1 MKFNVL
7 KRAFVLTALGA
18 SMATAAFAAP
28 TGPVM
33 IPQPGTVVVI
43 NHNPDVT
50 FAGNI
55 NFDIESQ
62 ENNNLKIG
70 STVVPNVLYGA
81 VFNKSGAPDTI
92 VPAQTYVFTGA
103 KDVPAALTAP
113 SDEGKPGATWSVET
127 IKKTKSGD
135 IQVASRGV
143 PEKPLGV
150 QMEIIKDTFTMGAID
165 NSKTVQGQNSK
176 GTLYMTVPKDLKL
189 NPSNDIPADV
199 RETMPAMLRGRMG
212 ESMMVSLLPLNDE
225 EKQQLRNN
233 SHNANTIV
241 FNRAMGMASSIGNS
255 AKQSKVYT
263 YMKDHYLNMIIV
275 AKDYDDNGARGSG
288 VLMVS
293 KQDNSDDVMLI
304 LFKGP
309 DITNSKIEKV
319 IGSMLSAH
327 FERK

>member
-7 KRAFVLTALGA
+7 KRAFILTALGA

-55 NFDIESQ
+55 NFDVESQ

-92 VPAQTYVFTGA
+92 VPAQTYVFTGN
-103 KDVPAALTAP
+103 KEVPAALTAP

-212 ESMMVSLLPLNDE
+212 ESMMVNLLPLNDE

-233 SHNANTIV
+233 PHNANTIV

>member
-1 MKFNVL
+1 MKCNVL

-28 TGPVM
+28 NGPVM

-55 NFDIESQ
+55 NFDVESQ

-92 VPAQTYVFTGA
+92 VPAQTYVFTGV
-103 KDVPAALTAP
+103 KEVPAALTSP

-212 ESMMVSLLPLNDE
+212 ESMMVNLLPLNDE

-233 SHNANTIV
+233 PHNANAIV

-263 YMKDHYLNMIIV
+263 YMKDHYLNIIIV

>member
-1 MKFNVL
+1 MKCNVL

-28 TGPVM
+28 NGPVM

-55 NFDIESQ
+55 NFDVESQ

-92 VPAQTYVFTGA
+92 VPAQTYVFTGV
-103 KDVPAALTAP
+103 KEVPAALTSP

-143 PEKPLGV
+143 PEKPLSV

-165 NSKTVQGQNSK
+165 NSKTVQGKNSK

-189 NPSNDIPADV
+189 NSSNDIPADV

-212 ESMMVSLLPLNDE
+212 ESMMVNLLPLNDE

-233 SHNANTIV
+233 PHNANAIV

>member
-7 KRAFVLTALGA
+7 KRALVLTALGA

-55 NFDIESQ
+55 NFDVESQ
-62 ENNNLKIG
+62 ENNNLRIG
-70 STVVPNVLYGA
+70 STVVPDVLYGA

-103 KDVPAALTAP
+103 KEVPAALTSP

-165 NSKTVQGQNSK
+165 NSKTVQGENSK
-176 GTLYMTVPKDLKL
+176 GTLYMTIPKDLKL
-189 NPSNDIPADV
+189 NPSTDIPADV

-212 ESMMVSLLPLNDE
+212 ESMMVNLLPLNAE
-225 EKQQLRNN
+225 EKQQLLNN
-233 SHNANTIV
+233 PHNANAIV

-263 YMKDHYLNMIIV
+263 YMKDHYLNMVIV

>member
-28 TGPVM
+28 NGPVM

-55 NFDIESQ
+55 NFDVESQ

-92 VPAQTYVFTGA
+92 VPAQTYVFTGV
-103 KDVPAALTAP
+103 KEVPAALTSP

-150 QMEIIKDTFTMGAID
+150 QMEIIKDTFTIGAID

-189 NPSNDIPADV
+189 NHSNDIPADV

-212 ESMMVSLLPLNDE
+212 ESMMVNLLPLNDE

-233 SHNANTIV
+233 PHNANAIV

>member
-1 MKFNVL
+1 MKCNVL
-7 KRAFVLTALGA
+7 KRALVLTALGA
-18 SMATAAFAAP
+18 SMATVAFAAP

-55 NFDIESQ
+55 NFDVESQ
-62 ENNNLKIG
+62 ENNNLRIG

-103 KDVPAALTAP
+103 KEVPAALTSP

-165 NSKTVQGQNSK
+165 NSKTVQGENSK

-189 NPSNDIPADV
+189 NPSTDIPADV

-212 ESMMVSLLPLNDE
+212 ESMMVNLLPLNAE
-225 EKQQLRNN
+225 EKQQLHNN
-233 SHNANTIV
+233 PHNANAIV

-263 YMKDHYLNMIIV
+263 YMKDHYLNMVIV

>member
-1 MKFNVL
+1 
-7 KRAFVLTALGA
+7 
-18 SMATAAFAAP
+18 
-28 TGPVM
+28 
-33 IPQPGTVVVI
+33 
-43 NHNPDVT
+43 
-50 FAGNI
+50 
-55 NFDIESQ
+55 
-62 ENNNLKIG
+62 
-70 STVVPNVLYGA
+70 
-81 VFNKSGAPDTI
+81 
-92 VPAQTYVFTGA
+92 
-103 KDVPAALTAP
+103 AALTSP

-212 ESMMVSLLPLNDE
+212 ESMMVNLLPLNDE

-233 SHNANTIV
+233 PHNANTIV

>member
-7 KRAFVLTALGA
+7 KRALVLTALGA

-55 NFDIESQ
+55 NFDVESQ

-92 VPAQTYVFTGA
+92 VPAQTYVFTGN
-103 KDVPAALTAP
+103 KEVPAALTAP

-189 NPSNDIPADV
+189 NPSNHIPADV

-212 ESMMVSLLPLNDE
+212 ESMMVNLLPLNDE

>member
-1 MKFNVL
+1 MKCNVL

-18 SMATAAFAAP
+18 SMATAVFAAP
-28 TGPVM
+28 NGPVM

-55 NFDIESQ
+55 NFDVESQ

-92 VPAQTYVFTGA
+92 VPAQTYVFTGV
-103 KDVPAALTAP
+103 KEVPAALTSP

-176 GTLYMTVPKDLKL
+176 GTLYLTVPKDLKL

-212 ESMMVSLLPLNDE
+212 ESMMVNLLPLNDE

-233 SHNANTIV
+233 PHNANAIV

-288 VLMVS
+288 VLMVF

>member
-7 KRAFVLTALGA
+7 KRAFVLTTLGA
-18 SMATAAFAAP
+18 SMATAAFAAS

-55 NFDIESQ
+55 NFDVESQ

-92 VPAQTYVFTGA
+92 VPAQTYVFTGN
-103 KDVPAALTAP
+103 KEVPAALTAP

-212 ESMMVSLLPLNDE
+212 ESMMVNLLPLNDE

>member
-1 MKFNVL
+1 MKCNVL

-28 TGPVM
+28 NGPVM

-55 NFDIESQ
+55 NFDVESQ

-103 KDVPAALTAP
+103 KEVPAALISP

-143 PEKPLGV
+143 PEKPLSV

-212 ESMMVSLLPLNDE
+212 ESMMVNLLPLNDE

-233 SHNANTIV
+233 PHNANTIV

>member
-1 MKFNVL
+1 
-7 KRAFVLTALGA
+7 
-18 SMATAAFAAP
+18 MATAAFAAP
-28 TGPVM
+28 NGPVM

-55 NFDIESQ
+55 NFDVESQ

-92 VPAQTYVFTGA
+92 VPAQTYVFTGV
-103 KDVPAALTAP
+103 KEVPAALTSP

-212 ESMMVSLLPLNDE
+212 ESMMVNLLPLNDE

-233 SHNANTIV
+233 PHNANAIV

>member
-7 KRAFVLTALGA
+7 KRALVLTALGA

-28 TGPVM
+28 NGPVM

-55 NFDIESQ
+55 NFDVESQ

-92 VPAQTYVFTGA
+92 VPAQTYVFTGV
-103 KDVPAALTAP
+103 KEVPAALTSP

-150 QMEIIKDTFTMGAID
+150 QLEIIKDTFTMGAID

-212 ESMMVSLLPLNDE
+212 ESMMVNLLPLNDE

-233 SHNANTIV
+233 PHNANAIV

>member
-1 MKFNVL
+1 MKCNVL

-28 TGPVM
+28 NGPVM

-55 NFDIESQ
+55 NFDVESQ

-92 VPAQTYVFTGA
+92 VPAQTYVFTGN
-103 KDVPAALTAP
+103 KEVPAALTAP

-212 ESMMVSLLPLNDE
+212 ESMMVNLLPLNDE

-233 SHNANTIV
+233 PHNANAIV

>member
-7 KRAFVLTALGA
+7 KRAFVLTTLGA
-18 SMATAAFAAP
+18 SMATAAFGAP

-92 VPAQTYVFTGA
+92 VPAQTYVFTGN
-103 KDVPAALTAP
+103 KEVPAALTAP

-212 ESMMVSLLPLNDE
+212 ESMMVNLLPLNDE

-233 SHNANTIV
+233 PHNANAIV

>member
-1 MKFNVL
+1 MKCNVL

-28 TGPVM
+28 NGPVM

-55 NFDIESQ
+55 NFDVESQ

-92 VPAQTYVFTGA
+92 VPAQTYVFTGV
-103 KDVPAALTAP
+103 KEVPAALTSP

-135 IQVASRGV
+135 IQMASRGV

-212 ESMMVSLLPLNDE
+212 ESMMVNLLPLNDE

-233 SHNANTIV
+233 PHNANAIV

>member
-7 KRAFVLTALGA
+7 KRALVLTALGA

-28 TGPVM
+28 NGPVM

-55 NFDIESQ
+55 NFDVESQ

-92 VPAQTYVFTGA
+92 VPAQTYVFTGV
-103 KDVPAALTAP
+103 KEVPAALTSP

-143 PEKPLGV
+143 PEKPLSV

-212 ESMMVSLLPLNDE
+212 ESMMVNLLPLNNE

-233 SHNANTIV
+233 PHNANAIV

-263 YMKDHYLNMIIV
+263 YMKDHYLNIIIV

>member
-7 KRAFVLTALGA
+7 KRALVLTALGA

-28 TGPVM
+28 NGPVM

-55 NFDIESQ
+55 NFDVESQ

-70 STVVPNVLYGA
+70 STIVPNVLYGA

-92 VPAQTYVFTGA
+92 VPAQTYVFTGT
-103 KDVPAALTAP
+103 KEVPAALTSP

-165 NSKTVQGQNSK
+165 NSKTVKGQNSK

-212 ESMMVSLLPLNDE
+212 ESMMVNLLPLNDE

-233 SHNANTIV
+233 PHNANAIV

-263 YMKDHYLNMIIV
+263 YMKDHYLNIIIV

>member
-1 MKFNVL
+1 MKCNVL
-7 KRAFVLTALGA
+7 KLALVLTALGA

-28 TGPVM
+28 NGPVM

-55 NFDIESQ
+55 NFDVESQ

-92 VPAQTYVFTGA
+92 VPAQTYVFTGV
-103 KDVPAALTAP
+103 KEVPAALTSP
-113 SDEGKPGATWSVET
+113 SDEGKSGATWSVET

-143 PEKPLGV
+143 PEKPLSV

-212 ESMMVSLLPLNDE
+212 ESMMVNLLPLNDE

-233 SHNANTIV
+233 PHNANAIV

>member
-7 KRAFVLTALGA
+7 KRALVLTALGA

-28 TGPVM
+28 NGPVM

-55 NFDIESQ
+55 NFDVESQ

-70 STVVPNVLYGA
+70 STIVPNVLYGA
-81 VFNKSGAPDTI
+81 VFNKSGAPDAI

-103 KDVPAALTAP
+103 KEVPAALTSP

-176 GTLYMTVPKDLKL
+176 GILYMTVPKDLKL

-212 ESMMVSLLPLNDE
+212 ESMMVNLLPLNDE

-233 SHNANTIV
+233 PHNANTIV

>member
-28 TGPVM
+28 TGPLM

-92 VPAQTYVFTGA
+92 VPAQTYVFTGN
-103 KDVPAALTAP
+103 KEVPAALTAP

-212 ESMMVSLLPLNDE
+212 ESMMVNLLPLNDE

-233 SHNANTIV
+233 PHNANAIV

>member
-7 KRAFVLTALGA
+7 KRAFVLTTLGA
-18 SMATAAFAAP
+18 SMATVAFAAP

-55 NFDIESQ
+55 NFDVESQ

-92 VPAQTYVFTGA
+92 VPAQTYVFTGN
-103 KDVPAALTAP
+103 KEVPAALTAP

-199 RETMPAMLRGRMG
+199 RETTPTMLRGRMG
-212 ESMMVSLLPLNDE
+212 ESMMVNLLPLNDE

>member
-7 KRAFVLTALGA
+7 KRALVLTALGA

-28 TGPVM
+28 NGPVM

-55 NFDIESQ
+55 NFDVESQ

-103 KDVPAALTAP
+103 KEVPAALTSP

-150 QMEIIKDTFTMGAID
+150 QMEIIKDTFIMGAID

-212 ESMMVSLLPLNDE
+212 ESMMVNLLPLNDE

-233 SHNANTIV
+233 PHNANAIV

>member
-1 MKFNVL
+1 MSRL
-7 KRAFVLTALGA
+7 
-18 SMATAAFAAP
+18 S
-28 TGPVM
+28 
-33 IPQPGTVVVI
+33 
-43 NHNPDVT
+43 
-50 FAGNI
+50 
-55 NFDIESQ
+55 
-62 ENNNLKIG
+62 
-70 STVVPNVLYGA
+70 VPNVLYGA

-103 KDVPAALTAP
+103 KEVPAALTDP

-212 ESMMVSLLPLNDE
+212 ESMMVNLLPLNDE

-233 SHNANTIV
+233 PHNANTIV

>member
-28 TGPVM
+28 NGPVM

-55 NFDIESQ
+55 NFDVESQ

-92 VPAQTYVFTGA
+92 VPAQTYVFTGT
-103 KDVPAALTAP
+103 KEVPAALTSP

-212 ESMMVSLLPLNDE
+212 ESMMVNLLPLNDE

-233 SHNANTIV
+233 PHNANAIV

>member
-28 TGPVM
+28 NGPVM

-55 NFDIESQ
+55 NFDVESQ

-92 VPAQTYVFTGA
+92 VPAQTYVFTGV
-103 KDVPAALTAP
+103 KEVPAALTSP

-135 IQVASRGV
+135 IQVASV
-143 PEKPLGV
+143 
-150 QMEIIKDTFTMGAID
+150 
-165 NSKTVQGQNSK
+165 
-176 GTLYMTVPKDLKL
+176 
-189 NPSNDIPADV
+189 
-199 RETMPAMLRGRMG
+199 
-212 ESMMVSLLPLNDE
+212 
-225 EKQQLRNN
+225 
-233 SHNANTIV
+233 
-241 FNRAMGMASSIGNS
+241 
-255 AKQSKVYT
+255 VY
-263 YMKDHYLNMIIV
+263 
-275 AKDYDDNGARGSG
+275 
-288 VLMVS
+288 
-293 KQDNSDDVMLI
+293 
-304 LFKGP
+304 
-309 DITNSKIEKV
+309 
-319 IGSMLSAH
+319 
-327 FERK
+327 RKNH

>member
-1 MKFNVL
+1 MKYNVL

-28 TGPVM
+28 NGPVM

-55 NFDIESQ
+55 NFDVESQ

-92 VPAQTYVFTGA
+92 VPAQTYVFTGT
-103 KDVPAALTAP
+103 KEVPAALTSP

-135 IQVASRGV
+135 IQLASRGV

-212 ESMMVSLLPLNDE
+212 ESMMVNLLPLNDE

-233 SHNANTIV
+233 PHNANAIV

>member
-7 KRAFVLTALGA
+7 KRAFVLTTLGA

-55 NFDIESQ
+55 NFDVESQ

-92 VPAQTYVFTGA
+92 VPAQTYVFTGN
-103 KDVPAALTAP
+103 KEVPAALTAP

-212 ESMMVSLLPLNDE
+212 ESMMVNLLPLNDE

-233 SHNANTIV
+233 PYNANAIV

>member
-1 MKFNVL
+1 MKCNVL
-7 KRAFVLTALGA
+7 KRAFVLAALGA
-18 SMATAAFAAP
+18 SMATVAFAAP
-28 TGPVM
+28 NGPVM

-55 NFDIESQ
+55 NFDVESQ

-92 VPAQTYVFTGA
+92 VPAQTYVFTGT
-103 KDVPAALTAP
+103 KEVPAALTSP

-212 ESMMVSLLPLNDE
+212 ESMMVNLLPLNDE

-233 SHNANTIV
+233 PHNANAIV

-275 AKDYDDNGARGSG
+275 ANDYDDNGARGSG

>member
-7 KRAFVLTALGA
+7 KRALVLTALGA

-28 TGPVM
+28 NSPVM

-55 NFDIESQ
+55 NFDVESQ

-103 KDVPAALTAP
+103 KEVPAALTSP

-135 IQVASRGV
+135 IQMASRGV

-212 ESMMVSLLPLNDE
+212 ESMMVNLLPLNDE

-233 SHNANTIV
+233 PHNANAIV

>member
-1 MKFNVL
+1 MKHNVL
-7 KRAFVLTALGA
+7 KRALTMAVVGVTMAVTVL
-18 SMATAAFAAP
+18 AAP
-28 TGPVM
+28 NGPVV

-50 FAGNI
+50 FLGNI
-55 NFDIESQ
+55 NFDIENQ
-62 ENNNLKIG
+62 IDNNLRIG
-70 STVVPNVLYGA
+70 NEVVPNVLYGA
-81 VFNKSGAPDTI
+81 AFNRAGAPDTVI
-92 VPAQTYVFTGA
+92 PAESYVFVGP
-103 KDVPAALTAP
+103 KEVPAALTKE
-113 SDEGKPGATWSVET
+113 SDAGKPGEQWTVET
-127 IKKTKSGD
+127 IRNVKGQP
-135 IQVASRGV
+135 IQLATRGI

-150 QMEIIKDTFTMGAID
+150 QVEIIKDTFMSGAID
-165 NSKTVQGQNSK
+165 NSVTPQGTNSK
-176 GTLYMTVPKDLKL
+176 GTLYMTVPKALKL
-189 NPSNDIPADV
+189 EARTDIPDEA
-199 RETMPAMLRGRMG
+199 RETMPAMFRGKMG
-212 ESMMVSLLPLNDE
+212 QSLMVNLLPLNDE
-225 EKQQLRNN
+225 EKRQLAENPN
-233 SHNANTIV
+233 NANAIV

-293 KQDNSDDVMLI
+293 KQDSSDDVMLV

-309 DITNSKIEKV
+309 DITNSTIEKV

>member
-7 KRAFVLTALGA
+7 KRALVLTALGA

-28 TGPVM
+28 NGPVM

-55 NFDIESQ
+55 NFDVESQ

-92 VPAQTYVFTGA
+92 VPAQTYVFTGT
-103 KDVPAALTAP
+103 KEVPAALTSP

-212 ESMMVSLLPLNDE
+212 ESMMVNLLPLNDE

-233 SHNANTIV
+233 PHNANTIV

>member
-1 MKFNVL
+1 MKCNVL

-28 TGPVM
+28 NGPVM

-55 NFDIESQ
+55 NFDVESQ

-81 VFNKSGAPDTI
+81 VFNKSVAPDTI

-103 KDVPAALTAP
+103 KEVPAALTSP

-150 QMEIIKDTFTMGAID
+150 QMEIIKDTFTMSAID

-189 NPSNDIPADV
+189 NSSNDIPADV

-212 ESMMVSLLPLNDE
+212 ESMMVNLLPLNDE

-233 SHNANTIV
+233 PHNANAIV
-241 FNRAMGMASSIGNS
+241 FNRAMGDGE
-255 AKQSKVYT
+255 Q
-263 YMKDHYLNMIIV
+263 HRQL
-275 AKDYDDNGARGSG
+275 R
-288 VLMVS
+288 
-293 KQDNSDDVMLI
+293 
-304 LFKGP
+304 
-309 DITNSKIEKV
+309 
-319 IGSMLSAH
+319 
-327 FERK
+327 

>member
-1 MKFNVL
+1 MKRNLL
-7 KRAFVLTALGA
+7 KRAALL
-18 SMATAAFAAP
+18 ATISATMCITAFAAQN
-28 TGPVM
+28 GPVM

-55 NFDIESQ
+55 NFDVESQ
-62 ENNNLKIG
+62 TDNNLRIG
-70 STVVPNVLYGA
+70 NDVVPNVLYGA
-81 VFNKSGAPDTI
+81 VFNRSGAPDTI
-92 VPAQTYVFTGA
+92 VPAQSYMFIGP
-103 KDVPAALTAP
+103 KEVPAPLTDS
-113 SDEGKPGATWSVET
+113 SDAGKAGATWSVET
-127 IKKTKSGD
+127 IKKVKGQE
-135 IQVASRGV
+135 IQVASRGI
-143 PEKPLGV
+143 PEKPLAV
-150 QMEIIKDTFTMGAID
+150 QMEIIKDTFTTGAID
-165 NSKTVQGQNSK
+165 NSKTAIGENSK

-189 NPSNDIPADV
+189 TASTDIPADV
-199 RETMPAMLRGRMG
+199 RETMPAMFRGKMG
-212 ESMMVSLLPLNDE
+212 ESLMVNLLPLNDE
-225 EKQQLRNN
+225 EKQQLADNP
-233 SHNANTIV
+233 HNANAIV
-241 FNRAMGMASSIGNS
+241 FNRTMEMASSIGNS

-293 KQDNSDDVMLI
+293 KQDNSDDVMLV

>member
-1 MKFNVL
+1 MKCNVL

-28 TGPVM
+28 NGPVM

-55 NFDIESQ
+55 NFDVESQ

-92 VPAQTYVFTGA
+92 VPAQTYVFTGN
-103 KDVPAALTAP
+103 KEVPAALTAP

-143 PEKPLGV
+143 PEKPMGV

-212 ESMMVSLLPLNDE
+212 ESMMVNLLPLNDE

-233 SHNANTIV
+233 PHNANAIV

>member
-1 MKFNVL
+1 MKCNVL
-7 KRAFVLTALGA
+7 KRALVLTALGV
-18 SMATAAFAAP
+18 SMATAVFAAP
-28 TGPVM
+28 NGPVM

-55 NFDIESQ
+55 NFDVESQ

-92 VPAQTYVFTGA
+92 VPAQTYVFTGN
-103 KDVPAALTAP
+103 KEVPAALTAP

-212 ESMMVSLLPLNDE
+212 ESMMVNLLPLNDE

-233 SHNANTIV
+233 PHNANAIV

>member
-7 KRAFVLTALGA
+7 KRALVLTALGA

-28 TGPVM
+28 NGPVM

-55 NFDIESQ
+55 NFDVESQ

-92 VPAQTYVFTGA
+92 VPAQTYVFTGT
-103 KDVPAALTAP
+103 KEVPAALTSP

-199 RETMPAMLRGRMG
+199 RETMPAMLHGRMG
-212 ESMMVSLLPLNDE
+212 ESMMVNLLPLNDE

-233 SHNANTIV
+233 PHNANTIV

-309 DITNSKIEKV
+309 DITNSKIERV